1 MYIIS
6 QFTVKTQTSL
16 HICAVSLEPLQYIV
30 CIQYNMVSITSQDM
44 KGTLDSEKKEFSQII
59 KKNPVLVQVIVLFAG
74 INDIIHGWTITQ

>member
-16 HICAVSLEPLQYIV
+16 HIRAVSQEPLQYIV

-44 KGTLDSEKKEFSQII
+44 KGT
-59 KKNPVLVQVIVLFAG
+59 
-74 INDIIHGWTITQ
+74 